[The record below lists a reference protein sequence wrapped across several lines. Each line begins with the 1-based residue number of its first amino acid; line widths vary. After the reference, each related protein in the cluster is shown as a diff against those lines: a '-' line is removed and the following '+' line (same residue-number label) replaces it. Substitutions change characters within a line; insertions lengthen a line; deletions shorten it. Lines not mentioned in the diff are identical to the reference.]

1 MGLAQ
6 INKFSILIRL
16 LALELQEGV
25 QDGTLRLVCLIISSN
40 VAIGCEKVTF
50 LKKSN
55 LQYFEN
61 S

>member
-6 INKFSILIRL
+6 INKFTILIRL

-50 LKKSN
+50 
-55 LQYFEN
+55 
-61 S
+61 